1 MIRTSIILLVSLL
14 SCPFVFADG
23 TNAPVKALTI
33 DAKDAALFYN
43 QTATVTGKVAQVTF
57 RPNVVFLNLDQA
69 YPNSPF
75 TGVIL
80 SANTNGFEHLER
92 LQGRNVEIIGAIK
105 NYQNRPEIILT
116 NQHQLVII
124 SPDKV
129 DLHRGF

>member
-1 MIRTSIILLVSLL
+1 MSRTSVIILASVL

-23 TNAPVKALTI
+23 INAPEKNLTI
-33 DAKDAALFYN
+33 GAKDASLFYN

-57 RPNVVFLNLDQA
+57 RPTVVFVNLDEA

-80 SANTNGFEHLER
+80 SANTNEFEHLER
-92 LQGRNVEIIGAIK
+92 LQGRNVEIIGTIK

-129 DLHRGF
+129 DLHRGR